1 MVKAS
6 ARRNMESWQV
16 MSELLA
22 ADSAIELLG
31 NGKRGRSVYT
41 KLSLD
46 NPHPRR
52 LKSSDRWL
60 TPVPSGQGKSS
71 NSKANAVFVLPEPI
85 KPKKMKWAYT
95 TILIFILVS
104 LGVGFGYVF
113 VEHNALIRHAEARD
127 ITIRSFVSEETLI
140 TLPPD
145 GVAQAISVSY
155 AIMATTSVL
164 VEVSSKLEER
174 EVLPDYTYACVE
186 PIAPVLLSP
195 MPRLEFLELRRAFG
209 NEDIVGHLRIEGTAI
224 NYLVVQAADNDF
236 YLRRDIWK
244 NRSSAGWIFL
254 DYAVDLRGRDQNIV
268 IYGHNMGNGTMFHNI
283 RRYANYSFFRNNSII
298 RFSTIYSD
306 YVWEVFAFYSAHIS
320 FPYTMLNFPNEAT
333 HAHMLE
339 QFMSRSI
346 HSSGITVTPSDRI
359 LTLSTCTN
367 VNKND
372 RLVLQARLL
381 QPGL

>member
-6 ARRNMESWQV
+6 ARKNIESWQV

-31 NGKRGRSVYT
+31 NGKRRRPVYT
-41 KLSLD
+41 KLFHD

-71 NSKANAVFVLPEPI
+71 NSVANAAFVLHEPI
-85 KPKKMKWAYT
+85 KPKEMKWAYT
-95 TILIFILVS
+95 FILVFILVS
-104 LGVGFGYVF
+104 LGMGFGYLYL
-113 VEHNALIRHAEARD
+113 ESSALIRQAEARY
-127 ITIRSFVSEETLI
+127 ITRSFVPEEI
-140 TLPPD
+140 QAPLPTD
-145 GVAQAISVSY
+145 GVTRAIAVPSVM
-155 AIMATTSVL
+155 MATSAAF
-164 VEVSSKLEER
+164 VEVPSKLEVR
-174 EVLPDYTYACVE
+174 EALPDYPYAYIE
-186 PIAPVLLSP
+186 PFAPVLLSP
-195 MPRLEFLELRRAFG
+195 MPRLGFLELRRAFG
-209 NEDIVGHLRIEGTAI
+209 NDDIVGHLRIEGTAI

-298 RFSTIYSD
+298 RFSTIYAD
-306 YVWEVFAFYSAHIS
+306 YVWEVFAFYTAHIS
-320 FPYTMLNFPNEAT
+320 FPYTMLNFPDEAT
-333 HAHMLE
+333 HAHMLG

-346 HSSGITVTPSDRI
+346 HNSGIAVTTQDRI

-367 VNKND
+367 VNKNE
-372 RLVLQARLL
+372 RLVLQARLIS
-381 QPGL
+381 PMS